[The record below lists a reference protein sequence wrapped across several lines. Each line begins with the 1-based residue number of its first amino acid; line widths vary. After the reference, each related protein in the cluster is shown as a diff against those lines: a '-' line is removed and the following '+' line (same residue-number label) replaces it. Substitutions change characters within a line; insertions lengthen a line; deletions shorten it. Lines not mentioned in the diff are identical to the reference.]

1 MNAALIL
8 NQAAGSLQGQSAS
21 ASPEDIQAAFRA
33 EGVDVSPRLAEPGRL
48 CDAMQAA
55 LAAGAKAIFV
65 GGGDGTISTAAGC
78 VAGRDV
84 PLGVLPLGTLNHFAR
99 DLGVP
104 ADWRA
109 AVPAL
114 ARGTV
119 RATDLGEVNGRV
131 FINNCSLG
139 AYASAVRKR
148 DALRH
153 QRGWGKWWSMAL
165 ATCDEFRRLRRL
177 RVRLDVADAHPVRL
191 RTPFVL
197 IANNAYSGRV
207 LDSSLRPRLDE
218 GRLWIYSTRAHRR
231 LTLLRLAWQTLTR
244 KIDETD
250 GLEKMDVNNAT
261 LVHERGAPSPLAID
275 GELVH
280 LPAPFHFRIRP
291 GALRVIAPLPSAA

>member
-8 NQAAGSLQGQSAS
+8 NPAAGSLQGQGAA
-21 ASPEDIQAAFRA
+21 ASPEDLQAAFHA
-33 EGVDVSPRLAEPGRL
+33 EGIDASLRLAEPGRL
-48 CDAMQAA
+48 CDAVHAA
-55 LAAGAKAIFV
+55 VAAGAQAIFV

-78 VAGRDV
+78 LAGRAI

-99 DLGVP
+99 DLGMP
-104 ADWRA
+104 ADWRE
-109 AVPAL
+109 AVTAL
-114 ARGTV
+114 AHGTV
-119 RATDLGEVNGRV
+119 RTTDLGEVNGRV

-148 DALRH
+148 DTLRR
-153 QRGWGKWWSMAL
+153 QRGWGKWLAMTL
-165 ATCDEFRRLRRL
+165 ATFDEFRRLRRL
-177 RVRLDVADAHPVRL
+177 RVRLDIVDADSVRM

-197 IANNAYSGRV
+197 IANNAYSGHV

-250 GLEKMDVNNAT
+250 ALEKIDVDDAT
-261 LVHERGAPSPLAID
+261 LVNEHDTPSPLAID

-280 LPAPFHFRIRP
+280 LRPPFHFRILP
-291 GALRVIAPLPSAA
+291 GALRVLAPTPT